1 MASRVAHSARALRS
15 RAPPPL
21 VAPVSASPHRTLFGW
36 AKTKLDDAAPP
47 KPLLTQ
53 DNLFHPLSQSPFPEM
68 RAKGDRIRQL
78 AYCPVSQDQ
87 HGDKVHVAFEC
98 PDCGFPTHA
107 SEQRWRE
114 DPNHG
119 RYWPRLREANEDEH
133 DLRSGRELT
142 EFRLPGEQP
151 YEEAVSFGNWD
162 VFLYT
167 RGFPSIETERARRHV
182 SKLLTY
188 PITIGSVLHENSPYT
203 LRNQRL
209 LPEGLRSLMALRRTL
224 HPPEKEG
231 AAKAGLPPAPL
242 RIFVLGARAE
252 SSLPSHVLAQLSHL
266 FPSIPLHLVFIGPE
280 AYIPAPAPTRSTFS
294 SSPAPSSS
302 SSASTADDSAASSSV
317 YGVPSHT
324 RIEHDG
330 RLTVTSLRCNYS
342 DVHDV
347 LGPFDPYQDVFFA
360 FSPGFGFPDEADPTK
375 TQLETNWSHAVKSL
389 LETKCALFCTGFS
402 PADIER
408 DVVALDQA
416 DGIAGEFDW
425 LVTPGENVFGSE
437 KWEVAEFDPRVAVKT
452 NWGVWGIRGKRYEVR
467 GAQPDEADA

>member
-1 MASRVAHSARALRS
+1 M
-15 RAPPPL
+15 
-21 VAPVSASPHRTLFGW
+21 
-36 AKTKLDDAAPP
+36 
-47 KPLLTQ
+47 
-53 DNLFHPLSQSPFPEM
+53 
-68 RAKGDRIRQL
+68 
-78 AYCPVSQDQ
+78 
-87 HGDKVHVAFEC
+87 
-98 PDCGFPTHA
+98 
-107 SEQRWRE
+107 
-114 DPNHG
+114 
-119 RYWPRLREANEDEH
+119 
-133 DLRSGRELT
+133 
-142 EFRLPGEQP
+142 
-151 YEEAVSFGNWD
+151 
-162 VFLYT
+162 
-167 RGFPSIETERARRHV
+167 
-182 SKLLTY
+182 TY

-209 LPEGLRSLMALRRTL
+209 LPEGLRSLMGASSSRSPAPYLSPRARAQELTRAPSLRAALRRTL

-294 SSPAPSSS
+294 SSPSPSPSSS
-302 SSASTADDSAASSSV
+302 SAADDAASASSSV

-375 TQLETNWSHAVKSL
+375 TQLETNWSSTVKSL

-416 DGIAGEFDW
+416 EGIAGEFDW

-452 NWGVWGIRGKRYEVR
+452 NWGVWGIRCVLLSLCASSSSTSAAAESRSLVPASQRQAVR
-467 GAQPDEADA
+467 GPGRPAGGGGCVALQQALHRASHRFCISRERAREYEKVTAAIQGSTRGASERRARERREGVRAPVRGI